1 MTETPEDIHRQPTD
15 PARTGTASG
24 DAEDTGSEDMGAE
37 DIVWEGDGAAL
48 DTPALA
54 RLLSRRRPAGVA
66 DGETGDEDTG
76 DDDTGDDGTGDDD
89 DGASDDGTDDGA
101 PVDAPGHDEGRAGRR
116 AGTTGASQDRP
127 APHRPGRR
135 PRHETGDPGW
145 VRLAPVDGG
154 DENADDEADADD
166 AEADEADAG
175 VSADTGDGAAGPP
188 DVGAPDDATAT
199 PPEGATGSDAGPAAP
214 AGPSLRRHPQLQ
226 VGRAAIQSALRTMPD
241 SAGVYRML
249 DSHGDVLY
257 VGKAKHLKRRVASY
271 TRINQLQPR
280 LMRMVAETRTME
292 IVVTGSEAEALLLE
306 ANLIKRLRPRF
317 NVLLRDDKSF
327 PYILITGD
335 HDFPQ
340 IVKHRGARNR
350 KGEYFGPFASAGA
363 VNETLAM
370 LEKAFLLRTCSDPM
384 FDSRT
389 RPCLQYQIKRC
400 SAPCCAYVDRDS
412 YGRLVSEARDFLRGR
427 SASVR
432 EAMQGHM
439 AQAADALDFET
450 AAVYRDR
457 IKALARV
464 TASQGINF
472 QGLEDAD
479 VVAIADEGGQAC
491 IQVFFFRG
499 GQNYG
504 NRAYFPAN
512 EAGSPAPEVL
522 SAFLGQFYADKLPP
536 REVLLSQEPDEA
548 ALVAQAL
555 SVRAGHKVR
564 LAVPRR
570 GDKAQAVGHAAT
582 NAREALGRKL
592 AETSSQKRLLD
603 GTARVFGM
611 DRTPGRI
618 EVYDNAHISGTHAV
632 CGMIVAGP
640 DGLDRR
646 AYRSFTIRDI
656 DPAKAGG
663 DDYAMMREVMRRRFT
678 RLARELD
685 EAAGVVERVD
695 SWPDLVLLD
704 GGEGQLKTGVEELEA
719 AGLTGRIM
727 VAAIAKG
734 PDRDAGRERFFLP
747 GQAPFRLPDRDPVL
761 YFLQRLRDEAHRFAG
776 GQHRAKRSRAIGT
789 SALDEIPG
797 IGPRRKK
804 ALLHHFGSAK
814 AVEVA
819 SLADIAKVDGIS
831 TTVARQIYHFF
842 HPDG

>member
-1 MTETPEDIHRQPTD
+1 MTERPEDIHR
-15 PARTGTASG
+15 PAAAETARSAPAATPS
-24 DAEDTGSEDMGAE
+24 AESGAE
-37 DIVWEGDGAAL
+37 DIVWEGDAAAL
-48 DTPALA
+48 DTPALT
-54 RLLSRRRPAGVA
+54 RLLTRRAAAPEDAAMPAA
-66 DGETGDEDTG
+66 DGDAEDDAEDGDETEDAE
-76 DDDTGDDGTGDDD
+76 DDDAAGT
-89 DGASDDGTDDGA
+89 ASG
-101 PVDAPGHDEGRAGRR
+101 DAPTADAPWEDAPSEDAPSGRPQR
-116 AGTTGASQDRP
+116 S
-127 APHRPGRR
+127 RR
-135 PRHETGDPGW
+135 PRHEQGDPGW
-145 VRLAPVDGG
+145 VRLEPGEAEDDG
-154 DENADDEADADD
+154 ADGDD
-166 AEADEADAG
+166 AAEDD
-175 VSADTGDGAAGPP
+175 
-188 DVGAPDDATAT
+188 PDDA
-199 PPEGATGSDAGPAAP
+199 PAAP
-214 AGPSLRRHPQLQ
+214 ADAPEPTAAAPEAADGTAPTARPLSRHPQLRT
-226 VGRAAIQSALRTMPD
+226 GRGAILAALKTMPD
-241 SAGVYRML
+241 SPGVYRML
-249 DSHGDVLY
+249 DGHGDVLY

-292 IVVTGSEAEALLLE
+292 IVTTASEAEALLLE

-340 IVKHRGARNR
+340 ILKHRGARNR

-363 VNETLAM
+363 VNETLAV
-370 LEKAFLLRTCSDPM
+370 LEKAFLLRNCSDSV
-384 FDSRT
+384 FESRS

-400 SAPCCAYVDRDS
+400 SAPCCAYVDRES
-412 YGRLVSEARDFLRGR
+412 YGRLVAEARDFLRGR

-432 EAMQGHM
+432 QAMQDRM
-439 AQAADALDFET
+439 AEAANDLDFET

-464 TASQGINF
+464 TATQGINF
-472 QGLEDAD
+472 QGLEDVD
-479 VVAIADEGGQAC
+479 VVAIAEEGGQSC

-512 EAGSPAPEVL
+512 EAGSTAAEVL

-536 REVLLSQEPDEA
+536 REVVLDREPDEA
-548 ALVAQAL
+548 DLVAQAL

-564 LAVPRR
+564 LTVPRR
-570 GDKAQAVGHAAT
+570 GDKLQAVTHAAT

-592 AETSSQKRLLD
+592 AETSSQKRLLE
-603 GTARVFGM
+603 GTRTVFGLE
-611 DRTPGRI
+611 RAPQRI

-640 DGLDRR
+640 EGFDRR
-646 AYRSFTIRDI
+646 SYRSFTIRDI

-663 DDYAMMREVMRRRFT
+663 DDYAMMREVMRRRFG

-685 EAAGVVERVD
+685 EAGGETDRVAG
-695 SWPDLVLLD
+695 WPDLVLLD
-704 GGEGQLKTGVEELEA
+704 GGEGQLQTGTEELEA

-747 GQAPFRLPDRDPVL
+747 GRAPFRLPERDPVL

-797 IGPRRKK
+797 IGPKRKK

-814 AVEVA
+814 AVEAA
-819 SLADIAKVDGIS
+819 SLTDIARVEGIS
-831 TTVARQIYHFF
+831 TAVARQIYGFF
-842 HPDG
+842 HPEG